1 MQSSNKI
8 VVLSL
13 PRCGS
18 SLLTSLIE
26 SANYEVYTSKN
37 SQLLGS
43 SGFNKNGYFEDRVLT
58 LLNDQIIRGV
68 FGNEYNFLYMPDTKT
83 IQTKFKT
90 KEINSD
96 YFYDLD
102 DLFIPNNYLEHV
114 KEYTGAEH
122 DIWAITRMLDGGK
135 WNKCYSKNNVASY
148 VDIVAKIKEI
158 SEDINSS
165 TSNLV
170 LKDPRFNLTLP
181 FFNFSDDVKY
191 IFLTR
196 KKSKCIDSM
205 RRHYGKWLFTETY
218 LPDTNICSNY
228 FNFKIKYQDFDSYYQ
243 IYNDAI
249 SYALVDKFYI
259 EITYEDILNKNLNA
273 LENFI
278 GHKVNRDLIQ

>member
-26 SANYEVYTSKN
+26 SANYEVYTSKD

-96 YFYDLD
+96 
-102 DLFIPNNYLEHV
+102 
-114 KEYTGAEH
+114 
-122 DIWAITRMLDGGK
+122 
-135 WNKCYSKNNVASY
+135 
-148 VDIVAKIKEI
+148 
-158 SEDINSS
+158 
-165 TSNLV
+165 
-170 LKDPRFNLTLP
+170 
-181 FFNFSDDVKY
+181 
-191 IFLTR
+191 
-196 KKSKCIDSM
+196 
-205 RRHYGKWLFTETY
+205 
-218 LPDTNICSNY
+218 
-228 FNFKIKYQDFDSYYQ
+228 
-243 IYNDAI
+243 
-249 SYALVDKFYI
+249 
-259 EITYEDILNKNLNA
+259 
-273 LENFI
+273 
-278 GHKVNRDLIQ
+278 